1 MLTLGAGW
9 LWETETVIELRGWI
23 IGREMMSFGGHID
36 IQALIRLEEGRC
48 SGRGWPRVDWIK
60 V

>member
-1 MLTLGAGW
+1 M
-9 LWETETVIELRGWI
+9 IELRGWI